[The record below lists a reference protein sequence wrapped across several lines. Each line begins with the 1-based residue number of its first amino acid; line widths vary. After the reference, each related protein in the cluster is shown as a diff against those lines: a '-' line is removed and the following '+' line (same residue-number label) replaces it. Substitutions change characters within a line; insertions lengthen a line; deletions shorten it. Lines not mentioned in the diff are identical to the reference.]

1 MPTQIWS
8 ARRHNFLSFRP
19 FFCSFAPLLAPKI
32 KIWKKLKKKTPGNII
47 LLHMCT
53 INQDI
58 CTPDMMYGSWY
69 MKFNVPLIKIICT
82 PDMMNGSWDMKFHRT
97 ILSSW
102 QIFCSFIPLTTQ
114 KMIISKMKK
123 NQNKWRYRFTQLY
136 QKP

>member
-1 MPTQIWS
+1 MLTQIWS

-32 KIWKKLKKKTPGNII
+32 KIWKKCKKKHLEI
-47 LLHMCT
+47 LYFYTCAPL
-53 INQDI
+53 IKII

-102 QIFCSFIPLTTQ
+102 QMFCSFTPLTTQ

-123 NQNKWRYRFTQLY
+123 KQNK
-136 QKP
+136 